1 MKRRVTMFRKEK
13 TFAVPGVALAGQ
25 PIVYVGMECPVPMN
39 GGGYVGEMELV
50 ANGTAILIR
59 KVDAKGAS
67 LRNFGTL
74 SNDKGKTARFEGDW
88 TIFPLSKTL
97 GCVGEDVPEQPTA
110 KHGEKCLEPGKDVI
124 VDGLKSVDPTIAKPI
139 AAQPKGK

>member
-13 TFAVPGVALAGQ
+13 TIVVPGVAKADV
-25 PIVYVGMECPVPMN
+25 PVVYVGMECPVPMN

-59 KVDAKGAS
+59 KVDAKGAP

-74 SNDKGKTARFEGDW
+74 SNDKGKTAKFEGDW

-97 GCVGEDVPEQPTA
+97 GCVGEDVPEQPPKVQAPANT
-110 KHGEKCLEPGKDVI
+110 PDQ
-124 VDGLKSVDPTIAKPI
+124 DPPPAKPI